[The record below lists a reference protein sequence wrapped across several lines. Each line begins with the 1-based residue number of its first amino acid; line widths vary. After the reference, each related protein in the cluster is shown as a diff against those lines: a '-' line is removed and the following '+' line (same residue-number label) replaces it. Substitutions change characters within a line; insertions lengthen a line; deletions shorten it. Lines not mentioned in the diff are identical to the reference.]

1 MKWLN
6 ISLILILLLLQA
18 KLWFGEGS
26 VVEMLNTQQKMAVQI
41 QANEAAIIRNEKLTQ
56 QVLSLQQGDKGV
68 EAYARRELGLIKP
81 DETFFFFVNDE
92 N

>member
-6 ISLILILLLLQA
+6 ISLILVLLLLQI

-26 VVEMLNTQQKMAVQI
+26 ITEMLNTQNKMDAQI
-41 QANEAAIIRNEKLTQ
+41 AANALAEARNKKLSQ

-68 EAYARRELGLIKP
+68 EAYARSELGLIKS
-81 DETFFFFVNDE
+81 DETFFFFVSDE
-92 N
+92 K